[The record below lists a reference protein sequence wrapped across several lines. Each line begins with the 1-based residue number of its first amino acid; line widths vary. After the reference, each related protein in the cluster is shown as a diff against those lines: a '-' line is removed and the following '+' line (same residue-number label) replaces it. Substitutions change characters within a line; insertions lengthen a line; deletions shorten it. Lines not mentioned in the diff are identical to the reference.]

1 DTGFSVIAERINQ
14 LRFVSHFRAI
24 HRGAFFMEMR
34 TTDVRKLRPEAW
46 GFICPVHT
54 PDGAPCGL
62 LNHVTASCR
71 IVTHYS
77 DTRELPALLADLGM
91 LSHKSIVF
99 ASDKEE

>member
-1 DTGFSVIAERINQ
+1 
-14 LRFVSHFRAI
+14 
-24 HRGAFFMEMR
+24 MEMR

-62 LNHVTASCR
+62 LNHVTASVR

-77 DTRELPALLADLGM
+77 DCSELPKLLGELGM
-91 LSHKSIVF
+91 VGHSAITLLPAEPVRVYFSYCTKF
-99 ASDKEE
+99 DFNEKEVV